1 MPLSPCPFL
10 SNSAQT
16 SCSPAG
22 MPSEASPDSL
32 KLAPT
37 TAPAPSNASEPL
49 RACAPPVKA
58 SAARPKAASYERRA
72 WTRKEDEA
80 IMRLVALHGTKHWS
94 VISVELNK
102 EDVGV
107 ARTGKQC
114 RTRWLNHLDPSI
126 KKDPWS
132 EEEERVIYEAQ
143 QMLGNKWAEIAKR
156 LPGRT
161 DNAIKNHWYSTM
173 RRQMR
178 REAKDMTQQVKSLG
192 SASDCTG
199 DGGAGGDSGG
209 SMSSSAHH
217 AEGNG
222 GQGGGSAAEIAFREP
237 AFIGDGLRHR
247 VPLANLVGNLSPNDA
262 ALFKRCYA
270 LLQQRVQAREAAQAL
285 AVAEAEAEAA
295 EAAATLLQA
304 EDEQE
309 MESQSAASSV
319 DGDAEPGTSASTP
332 SSPSATPTGATKRK
346 RSSSDSSSSATTRA
360 ADQGAK
366 KSLPPSRIP
375 SSLRVR
381 QARTEPPALVVPD
394 SPARQ
399 VRHARLLLQLMSS
412 ACASS
417 ATLTSATTAAATAPA
432 GRSSEKR
439 NDAARAGGV
448 VGAKAEPAH
457 LVQLP
462 SVPPLPSTGLPAVS
476 AAPDWQQVSGTPSG
490 PMPFAVPTP
499 TSSRPVPLAPSTP
512 HSILEGLDVDA
523 LGHLLLNTPTG
534 VSACMEQGSSFLFN
548 FDDMPSPRP
557 DTALVRPVNVHK
569 HETEPKHEQPALKRR
584 RRGGNRRLQA
594 RVQAGDVHAPGGLD
608 MSIVHGDDHTNVA
621 LPSPLKSANIVAGDI
636 EFKALHLRGLSSVG
650 GCNDVQ
656 PESAHFARAHWPRQ
670 QD

>member
-1 MPLSPCPFL
+1 
-10 SNSAQT
+10 
-16 SCSPAG
+16 
-22 MPSEASPDSL
+22 
-32 KLAPT
+32 
-37 TAPAPSNASEPL
+37 
-49 RACAPPVKA
+49 
-58 SAARPKAASYERRA
+58 
-72 WTRKEDEA
+72 
-80 IMRLVALHGTKHWS
+80 MRLVALHGTKHWS

-143 QMLGNKWAEIAKR
+143 QLLGNKWAEISKR

-192 SASDCTG
+192 SASESAG
-199 DGGAGGDSGG
+199 DSGPSGG
-209 SMSSSAHH
+209 SMLSSSHH
-217 AEGNG
+217 AEGTD
-222 GQGGGSAAEIAFREP
+222 GQGRGSAAEIAFREP

-319 DGDAEPGTSASTP
+319 DGDAEPGMSASTP
-332 SSPSATPTGATKRK
+332 SSPGATPTGATKRK
-346 RSSSDSSSSATTRA
+346 RSSSGSSSSAATRV
-360 ADQGAK
+360 ADKGAM

-412 ACASS
+412 ACAG
-417 ATLTSATTAAATAPA
+417 TAPA
-432 GRSSEKR
+432 GGSSEKR
-439 NDAARAGGV
+439 NGAARAGGAV
-448 VGAKAEPAH
+448 AAKAESAH

-462 SVPPLPSTGLPAVS
+462 SVPPLPSSGLPAVS
-476 AAPDWQQVSGTPSG
+476 AAPDWQQVSGAPSG
-490 PMPFAVPTP
+490 AVPVAVPAP
-499 TSSRPVPLAPSTP
+499 TSSS
-512 HSILEGLDVDA
+512 LEGLDVDA

-534 VSACMEQGSSFLFN
+534 ISACMEQGSSFLFN

-557 DTALVRPVNVHK
+557 GTALDRAVHAHK
-569 HETEPKHEQPALKRR
+569 HETEHKQAQPAPKRR
-584 RRGGNRRLQA
+584 RRGGNSRLQA

-608 MSIVHGDDHTNVA
+608 MSIVHGGDHTNVA
-621 LPSPLKSANIVAGDI
+621 LPSPLKSANLVAGDI

-650 GCNDVQ
+650 GCSDVQ

-670 QD
+670 HD

>member
-1 MPLSPCPFL
+1 MPCKVS
-10 SNSAQT
+10 S
-16 SCSPAG
+16 
-22 MPSEASPDSL
+22 DSL
-32 KLAPT
+32 KLRSDSA
-37 TAPAPSNASEPL
+37 AASSNASDPL
-49 RACAPPVKA
+49 RVCASPAKA
-58 SAARPKAASYERRA
+58 PAVRPKAASYERRA

-143 QMLGNKWAEIAKR
+143 QLLGNKWAEIAKR

-192 SASDCTG
+192 SRSDESG
-199 DGGAGGDSGG
+199 DGGTSGDSSSNSSSNTPRAEASGSQRGG
-209 SMSSSAHH
+209 ST
-217 AEGNG
+217 
-222 GQGGGSAAEIAFREP
+222 AEIAYREP

-309 MESQSAASSV
+309 TESHCVSPDSSV
-319 DGDAEPGTSASTP
+319 DGDTEPDVSAP
-332 SSPSATPTGATKRK
+332 SSPVAEPAGGIKP
-346 RSSSDSSSSATTRA
+346 RA
-360 ADQGAK
+360 
-366 KSLPPSRIP
+366 
-375 SSLRVR
+375 
-381 QARTEPPALVVPD
+381 EPPALVVPD

-412 ACASS
+412 ACASA
-417 ATLTSATTAAATAPA
+417 ATVTSVTAAAAA
-432 GRSSEKR
+432 ASADGSREKCDHMGQSGGIVAEKVQSSHSV
-439 NDAARAGGV
+439 A
-448 VGAKAEPAH
+448 
-457 LVQLP
+457 QLP
-462 SVPPLPSTGLPAVS
+462 SVPPLPSTGLPAVT
-476 AAPDWQQVSGTPSG
+476 AAPDWQQV
-490 PMPFAVPTP
+490 TP
-499 TSSRPVPLAPSTP
+499 TSSKPVLSALSTP
-512 HSILEGLDVDA
+512 HSMEGLDVDA

-534 VSACMEQGSSFLFN
+534 VTACMEHGGFLFN
-548 FDDMPSPRP
+548 FDDTPSPRL
-557 DTALVRPVNVHK
+557 DTTVTRPIHPHK
-569 HETEPKHEQPALKRR
+569 YETGHKKEQPARKRR
-584 RRGGNRRLQA
+584 RRGGKGSNSRLQA
-594 RVQAGDVHAPGGLD
+594 RVQSGDIHAPDGLD
-608 MSIVHGDDHTNVA
+608 MSVVHGDDHA
-621 LPSPLKSANIVAGDI
+621 EISLPSPLTSESLVGGDL

-650 GCNDVQ
+650 GSHDVQ
-656 PESAHFARAHWPRQ
+656 PESAHFARTHWPRQ
-670 QD
+670 